1 MEMGK
6 TKALAKCKKPNR
18 PKPKREMRRFKCGN
32 GKMQVHKVATGL
44 TEKPGISPHPGSGPN
59 PTDCTAGVW
68 WDGMLNLGIVVGS
81 AFRPGR

>member
-1 MEMGK
+1 
-6 TKALAKCKKPNR
+6 
-18 PKPKREMRRFKCGN
+18 
-32 GKMQVHKVATGL
+32 MQVHKVATGL
-44 TEKPGISPHPGSGPN
+44 TEKPGISPRPGSGPN